1 MSRKSRFR
9 GPFEK
14 QYGKGGQA
22 LLKSPSQHIYHIHQ
36 SQLSQVSRKKSI
48 LLTWKILGLLVNT
61 LSADDKYLVLNRE
74 NLIIPIEMPLSQKHK
89 TFSEFFSPFLKST
102 LNSEHLEKKNDPKKF
117 FSYKLTD
124 YEKVV
129 R

>member
-1 MSRKSRFR
+1 
-9 GPFEK
+9 
-14 QYGKGGQA
+14 
-22 LLKSPSQHIYHIHQ
+22 
-36 SQLSQVSRKKSI
+36 
-48 LLTWKILGLLVNT
+48 
-61 LSADDKYLVLNRE
+61 
-74 NLIIPIEMPLSQKHK
+74 MPLSQKHK